1 MSSNNLDPIMDAV
14 LALTTPPH
22 VQRTQESQNV
32 AVCLVWW
39 WGTLWIVSA
48 FIIIA
53 ALIIRLMIS

>member
-1 MSSNNLDPIMDAV
+1 MDAV